1 MVKPRIAIFDFGCCE
16 GCQLQIINLEEALLD
31 LVGLVDVVGWR
42 EAMTGSSDDYDIA
55 IVEGSITRE
64 EEIER
69 LKGIRN
75 NAKVL
80 VALGT
85 CAHIGGINCLK
96 NFFGMDEVLQY
107 VYGQEAKHF
116 DTIPARPLDAVVAV
130 DYAVPGC
137 PIDRKEFLEVTKAL
151 LLGTRPPIPNY
162 PVCVE
167 CRTQE
172 VVCVFDKG
180 MTCLGPVTRAG
191 CGAICPAYGNKCEG
205 CRGLVDDPNLDSHR
219 EVLEE
224 HGLTV
229 EQMLNSFRIFDGY
242 MEVAQ

>member
-1 MVKPRIAIFDFGCCE
+1 MSKPRVAIFDFACCE
-16 GCQLQIINLEEALLD
+16 GCQLQIVNMEEELLD
-31 LVGLVDVVGWR
+31 LITVIDPVEWR
-42 EAMTGSSDDYDIA
+42 EAMSDHSDEYDIA

-69 LKGIRN
+69 LKGIRS

-96 NFFGMDEVLQY
+96 NFFEMDEVLQY
-107 VYGQEAKHF
+107 VYGPEGKHF
-116 DTIPARPLDAVVAV
+116 DTIPARPLDAVVPV

-137 PIDRKEFLEVTKAL
+137 PIDREEFLEVIKAL

-167 CRTQE
+167 CRTME
-172 VVCVFDKG
+172 NVCVFDKG
-180 MTCLGPVTRAG
+180 RTCLGPVTRAG

-205 CRGLVDDPNLDSHR
+205 CRGLVDDPNLDSHK